1 MTNTTTTSK
10 SNNRADAVARDDEA
24 LDALRRQAV
33 QWSHRDR
40 SEKWRVQQTGSAV
53 AVMTHDDY
61 YSGTYTAEYEHNAYC
76 DYVIAELNRVQK
88 RSRNVYSWE
97 LEAAAERVAALEAAA
112 ERGDYYDYDTEEFVP
127 REEYEREDDDDDAYR
142 AFERAVSHA
151 GGTPGDLAIIA
162 AVLA

>member
-1 MTNTTTTSK
+1 MTNTNNNMSK
-10 SNNRADAVARDDEA
+10 NRADAVARDDEA
-24 LDALRRQAV
+24 LDALRKQAV
-33 QWSHRDR
+33 LWSRRDR
-40 SEKWRVQQTGSAV
+40 AEKWRVTQTGSAV
-53 AVMTHDDY
+53 TVMTHDDY
-61 YSGTYTAEYEHNAYC
+61 YSGTYTAEYEHNAFC
-76 DYVIAELNRVQK
+76 DYVINDLHRVQQ

-97 LEAAAERVAALEAAA
+97 LEAAAERVAVLEAAA

-127 REEYEREDDDDDAYR
+127 REEYEREDGDDDAYQ